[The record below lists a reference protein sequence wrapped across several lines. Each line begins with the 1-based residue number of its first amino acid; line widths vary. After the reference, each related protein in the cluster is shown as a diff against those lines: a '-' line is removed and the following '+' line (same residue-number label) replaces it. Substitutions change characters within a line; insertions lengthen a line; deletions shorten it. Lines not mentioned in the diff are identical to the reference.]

1 MTSDDTEH
9 CQRRNCRRATDL
21 RHYVVTRGGASV
33 RLLLCPTHAAPLEA
47 LFESEARTRQKR
59 APDVVMTPR
68 QGTQRLRKGWVDR
81 QKNDRQ
87 EDR

>member
-1 MTSDDTEH
+1 MTSEDTEH
-9 CQRRNCRRATDL
+9 CQRGNCRRATGL
-21 RHYVVTRGGASV
+21 RRYIVTRGGASV
-33 RLLLCPTHAAPLEA
+33 RLLLCPTHAAPLEV
-47 LFESEARTRQKR
+47 LFKSEARTRQKR

-68 QGTQRLRKGWVDR
+68 QGTRRLRQVWLDR